1 MTDGGTKRMLL
12 IDDGPSSP
20 VLECLKRIDELAAA
34 EFLPPNAT
42 SSMQL
47 MDQAGKDFEGPL
59 LYDSGEPSPIITGL
73 PRPTR
78 SQLYAVFP
86 WRLKTFYTFPKSGG
100 HEHMRGSS
108 SVETISDRASH

>member
-1 MTDGGTKRMLL
+1 MLL
-12 IDDGPSSP
+12 TFCFQSLLSERKKCLNEIRNGGAILVNKLVGIQESSEP
-20 VLECLKRIDELAAA
+20 
-34 EFLPPNAT
+34 
-42 SSMQL
+42 Q
-47 MDQAGKDFEGPL
+47 GKDFEGPL